1 MPPPLPFI
9 QLNVILLHLLHVC
22 LALWQAA
29 VQYLPPGTA
38 KAQGPATRS
47 CILLV
52 PAATVPTPCIT
63 SSHLSTGPEIKILCG
78 VVLNLVGGGSTVHLQ
93 QL

>member
-29 VQYLPPGTA
+29 VQYFPPGTE

-47 CILLV
+47 CVADAPPRPSGYCADSLHNI
-52 PAATVPTPCIT
+52 I
-63 SSHLSTGPEIKILCG
+63 SSFYWRG
-78 VVLNLVGGGSTVHLQ
+78 N
-93 QL
+93 